1 MPYSFVLYPTPL
13 SSRVTLTPDGAPA
26 SLGQAYTAPDGRP
39 GQVCYVGDTVAS
51 GHGAALL
58 VEANGHIPF
67 TGRGFLILEGGVAR
81 LQVDDV
87 TLTPEPAAPPTPEP
101 GPPQTGGTPE
111 EIIQRVY
118 SNTRPNLATAAG
130 CGKFTEDCCDALHN
144 EHSTMWGHIAKSP
157 GQNQY
162 NGHAVDA
169 LMLLG
174 NAPGTSA
181 GIYDII
187 FSSASPEAK
196 PAFNYVSPP
205 DYSLWYYPADAAT
218 MGVQMVAI
226 PTLRR
231 RL

>member
-1 MPYSFVLYPTPL
+1 MAYSFVIYPTPL
-13 SSRVTLTPDGAPA
+13 SSKVTLTPDGAPA

-87 TLTPEPAAPPTPEP
+87 MLTPEPAAPPTPEP
-101 GPPQTGGTPE
+101 GPPQTGGTPQ

-118 SNTRPNLATAAG
+118 ETTHPNLATAAG
-130 CGKFTEDCCDALHN
+130 CGKFTEDCCTALHDQ
-144 EHSTMWGHIAKSP
+144 HSPAWGHIKKNP

-169 LMLLG
+169 VMLLFAA
-174 NAPGTSA
+174 NGTA
-181 GIYDII
+181 GGIYDIV

-196 PAFNYVSPP
+196 PAFNYVEPP
-205 DYSLWYYPADAAT
+205 IAELWHYPAGAPPLGEVLLAEY
-218 MGVQMVAI
+218 
-226 PTLRR
+226 RR
-231 RL
+231 RV